1 MSVLDEK
8 DLAFLNLALKFLHGQ
23 ITGDRTDKSLLKLTV
38 SELNHDM
45 YTDLIKNI
53 LDLKFGRSKE
63 KNRDLDPE
71 ITSELEGKTIC
82 HHYHLD
88 QYPPIRIRILVLMD
102 GSRMAY
108 TVKVIMYK
116 FKEMDLE
123 SQTAVVMG
131 AHRRTGQ
138 ASPLNL
144 LPVGLLTDNI
154 MSHFSHVK
162 YRFYESN
169 NPQILRVLLDLI
181 CEKRMVDEEVQDFY
195 CGADGDIEKNIIF
208 S

>member
-71 ITSELEGKTIC
+71 ITSELEGKTIWINT
-82 HHYHLD
+82 H
-88 QYPPIRIRILVLMD
+88 P
-102 GSRMAY
+102 
-108 TVKVIMYK
+108 
-116 FKEMDLE
+116 
-123 SQTAVVMG
+123 
-131 AHRRTGQ
+131 
-138 ASPLNL
+138 
-144 LPVGLLTDNI
+144 
-154 MSHFSHVK
+154 
-162 YRFYESN
+162 
-169 NPQILRVLLDLI
+169 
-181 CEKRMVDEEVQDFY
+181 
-195 CGADGDIEKNIIF
+195 
-208 S
+208 